1 MFSFELHARD
11 PNTRARTGTIQTA
24 HSNIETPVFMPVG
37 TQASVKALTPDDVK
51 AVGAQIILANTYHLY
66 LRPGADVIAEF
77 GGLHNFMR
85 WDRPIMTDSG
95 GFQVFSLGS
104 ALRDGVGKIGDI
116 FPDEDARHTERPVGE
131 MLTKIDEEGV
141 TFKSHLDGSL
151 HRLTPATSIKIQVQL
166 GADFLLAFDECTSP
180 LDDEAYTR
188 RAMERT
194 HRWAARSWDAF
205 ANHGREY
212 QTLFGIVQGGAY
224 RALREDSAQFIA
236 SLPFRAYSIGGSLGK
251 SKHEMHEILDWTI
264 PLLPDDKPRHLLG
277 IGEIDDIFEAV
288 ERGVDMFDCV
298 SPTRWARNGS
308 LLIHPAASS
317 VSPEV
322 KISRRGRLH
331 IYNAQFA
338 RDPQPI
344 DDSCDCYTCQN
355 FSRAYLHHLFRA
367 KELVVYR
374 LASIHNLRFMSRML
388 QSIREAIASG
398 RFLELK
404 AEYGV
409 DGGRRTADDSMPAIR
424 RPPSVVAS

>member
-1 MFSFELHARD
+1 
-11 PNTRARTGTIQTA
+11 
-24 HSNIETPVFMPVG
+24 
-37 TQASVKALTPDDVK
+37 LTPDDVK
-51 AVGAQIILANTYHLY
+51 AVGAQILLANTYHLY
-66 LRPGADVIAEF
+66 LRPGAEVIADF
-77 GGLHNFMR
+77 GGLHQFMR

-116 FPDEDARHTERPVGE
+116 FPDEDARRIDRPVGA

-141 TFKSHLDGSL
+141 TFKSHLDGSP
-151 HRLTPATSIKIQVQL
+151 HRLTPASSIKIQAQL
-166 GADFLLAFDECTSP
+166 GADFILAFDECTSP
-180 LDDEAYTR
+180 LDDETYTR

-205 ANHGREY
+205 AQFGREY

-224 RALREDSAQFIA
+224 RELREDSAQFIA

-251 SKHEMHEILDWTI
+251 SKREMHEILDWTI

-277 IGEIDDIFEAV
+277 IGEIDDIFEAI
-288 ERGVDMFDCV
+288 ERGIDMFDCV

-308 LLIHPAASS
+308 LLIHPAANN
-317 VSPEV
+317 VSPDE

-331 IYNAQFA
+331 LYNAQFA
-338 RDPQPI
+338 RDHQPI
-344 DDSCDCYTCQN
+344 DDSCDCYTCQR

-374 LASIHNLRFMSRML
+374 LASIHNLRFMSRMM
-388 QSIREAIASG
+388 QSIREAISAG
-398 RFLELK
+398 RLLQLK
-404 AEYGV
+404 AEYGIDGPHSEDV
-409 DGGRRTADDSMPAIR
+409 DRS
-424 RPPSVVAS
+424 SVVNRSANITT